1 MSTVISD
8 IQEKEHEAIDIAK
21 FDLSTVVGRKVTIY
35 SKQFK
40 GKPLESR
47 VVVAGNNT
55 ITIDRSGGAGLVDS
69 LVHNQQVTV
78 NLEYRG
84 EEIAIVGVLK
94 RTGTSGCKII
104 FDNKVTPLSRRRFP
118 RVYLSRPV
126 RLAALPSQSLSPK
139 GLSRLR
145 WMATS
150 TINLSGGGT
159 LIRFSSYLEPPT
171 YLCMSIDLTEISFP
185 RLVVGQVRHCAALD
199 GGNGYHIG
207 IKFIPREER
216 AQHLTNGSIRSLP
229 KSVFEYDEIQ
239 RCLLSKRLLTWIEKN
254 KDKETRM

>member
-1 MSTVISD
+1 MKTVVDNIH
-8 IQEKEHEAIDIAK
+8 EEEHEAIDISR

-47 VVVAGNNT
+47 VIVAGNNT
-55 ITIDRSGGAGLVDS
+55 ITIDRSGAAGLVDS

-84 EEIAIVGVLK
+84 EQISIVGTLK

-104 FDNKVTPLSRRRFP
+104 FDDKVVPLSRRRFP
-118 RVYLSRPV
+118 RVYVSRPV
-126 RLAALPSQSLSPK
+126 RLAALPSQSISPK

-171 YLCMSIDLTEISFP
+171 YLCMSIDLTEIPFP
-185 RLVVGQVRHCAALD
+185 RLVVGQVRHCASL
-199 GGNGYHIG
+199 GSGSGYHIG

-216 AQHLTNGSIRSLP
+216 VKHLSNGSIRSLP
-229 KSVFEYDEIQ
+229 MSVFEYDEVQ
-239 RCLLSKRLLTWIEKN
+239 RCLLSKRLLTWIENN
-254 KDKETRM
+254 KEKETRM